1 MRSPP
6 KQKRNWLRTHW
17 GEMTGPAGEAAPHRA
32 ASHRTTPH
40 PPRRPRAGPGAGPGP
55 GPRPPRRRPAGG
67 GRCHTNAAEGRV
79 LARGGPGRE
88 ADPGGDDP
96 PPGRRAGGR
105 GGRSRPGGEAGPPS
119 AAPQPPSPA
128 RPGRPQGA
136 GPGTAAS
143 PSSTGPPPL
152 RPAALPAG
160 PGRAGGFTWRQGA
173 RVSDARPPAGLP
185 RSLALR
191 PRSLPRSVLTA
202 LPLPKPLAPRA
213 PPLRRRRHCRGR
225 AAPRPRA
232 LPRCR
237 RAASS
242 PAALRAAAPPPPGS
256 PRRRQDG
263 RGPTGPGAPSLS
275 DPTPPA

>member
-32 ASHRTTPH
+32 ASHRTTPS
-40 PPRRPRAGPGAGPGP
+40 PPAKGRTRGRTR
-55 GPRPPRRRPAGG
+55 PRPPPLPAAPRGGRALPHKRRRGTGARS
-67 GRCHTNAAEGRV
+67 GRARPRGRPR
-79 LARGGPGRE
+79 RGR
-88 ADPGGDDP
+88 P